1 MSKSLSLV
9 IAASLAVCISCA
21 KQEVQ
26 SGGQAPDG
34 IRQGD
39 FDYIMA
45 VGPDAKTRT
54 TVSNGTKVLWTD
66 ADAIG
71 MYAGGAEKTA
81 VFSTTLEE
89 PSAQARFGRQ
99 SSDKP
104 VQADDGCYY
113 AVYPSTALVQWSVPE
128 DGASTPS
135 PFCTVDVPKLQTA
148 EPGAWDKK
156 AAILVASS
164 ETNTL
169 AFKHAVAYLRFEVT
183 AQTGSFVTVRGLSN
197 NSEMLS
203 DSKAGVKFLASNAVE
218 VVPGS
223 SAVDYVTL
231 QNTEAGTAFAEG
243 SYYMAVLPGVYSKG
257 LTLRFIDAA
266 GDVADKSTG
275 AVTLNPGEVADWGPI
290 PELSFAPTATPLE
303 KCTLYTENNENIGV
317 VFWVNP
323 RKPEE
328 GKIVSGEAKFLKW
341 HVSTEYF
348 SDAEN
353 FDTSDSQANFDYV
366 TAWADYKAN
375 KEKYQAVYF
384 CDTLRG
390 GGWRLPSKD
399 ELDDIYKAW
408 TGYDGQLVGNTAY
421 QTTETGKVAAAKFD
435 GLLSQCVE
443 NSRIAMEATTW
454 YWSGQG
460 DLSNQKIRRNK
471 VSSNYSAGSARATG
485 ENWVR
490 CVRDVGGSGGSGG
503 SGNQTPD
510 NKTKVS
516 LVGDSITTYEGTLVT
531 YFSDSENGGAYY
543 PQGTVT
549 SVTDQY
555 WYKLI
560 NNKMG
565 DAVRDVNNSLRG
577 SMVTRRQETGY
588 DGKDFSARVAAYGL
602 GNPNVVLI
610 HGATNDCTK
619 HSATYAYRPGL
630 YRADLLLS
638 DSFLAQSFTDDNRFV
653 GNSAYDSEPYKGMAP
668 ASLPSNDEFNAV
680 FTTAEA
686 ATTWAG
692 IQALEDRS
700 FIHAYV
706 KLLNMIHFKHPS
718 AKVVMIIPDCI
729 TQRCWQSLKK
739 IGDHYGEKYGYKYVD
754 FYIDGNSN
762 PNISKVSGV
771 HPDGAGFT
779 YMADQIY
786 SLTEDYIDP

>member
-9 IAASLAVCISCA
+9 IAASLAVCTSCA

-26 SGGQAPDG
+26 PGGQAPDG

-39 FDYIMA
+39 FDYITA

-197 NSEMLS
+197 NSEMLA

-243 SYYMAVLPGVYSKG
+243 SYYIAVLPGVYSKG
-257 LTLRFIDAA
+257 LTLRFIDAV

-490 CVRDVGGSGGSGG
+490 CVRDVGGSGGSG
-503 SGNQTPD
+503 NQTPD

-560 NNKMG
+560 NNKMS
-565 DAVRDVNNSLRG
+565 DAVLAANNSLRG
-577 SMVTRRQETGY
+577 SMVTRRVETGY
-588 DGKDFSARVAAYGL
+588 EGKDYSARVATYGL
-602 GNPNVVLI
+602 GNPDLVLI
-610 HGATNDCTK
+610 HGGTNDCTK
-619 HSATYAYRPGL
+619 HSATYAPRPGL
-630 YRADLLLS
+630 YRGDLYPPELSGMTADLP
-638 DSFLAQSFTDDNRFV
+638 TDEQF
-653 GNSAYDSEPYKGMAP
+653 E
-668 ASLPSNDEFNAV
+668 EV

-686 ATTWAG
+686 ADTWEKVL
-692 IQALEDRS
+692 ALEDR
-700 FIHAYV
+700 FYIHAYV
-706 KLLNMIHFKHPS
+706 KLLNMIHFKHPG
-718 AKVVMIIPDCI
+718 ARVVMIIPDCI
-729 TQRCWQSLKK
+729 TKRCWQALTK
-739 IGDHYGEKYGYKYVD
+739 IGNHYGQKYGYKYVD

-762 PNISKVSGV
+762 PAMSKVSGP

-779 YMADQIY
+779 YMADKIY
-786 SLTEDYIDP
+786 QELGTYIDPE

>member
-1 MSKSLSLV
+1 MNKALSLL
-9 IAASLAVCISCA
+9 IAVSLAVCTSCA

-26 SGGQAPDG
+26 TGGQGPDV

-39 FDYIMA
+39 FDYITA
-45 VGPDAKTRT
+45 VGPGAKSRT

-71 MYAGGAEKTA
+71 MYAGGADKTA

-89 PSAQARFGRQ
+89 PSAKARFGRQ
-99 SSDKP
+99 SSNKP
-104 VQADDGCYY
+104 VQADDESYY
-113 AVYPSTALVQWSVPE
+113 AVYPSTAIVQWSVPE
-128 DGASTPS
+128 DESSTPS

-164 ETNTL
+164 RTDTL

-183 AQTGSFVTVRGLSN
+183 AQTGSFVMVRGLSN
-197 NSEMLS
+197 NSEKLS
-203 DSKAGVKFLASNAVE
+203 DSQAGVKFLASNAVE

-231 QNTEAGTAFAEG
+231 QNAEAGTAFAEG
-243 SYYMAVLPGVYSKG
+243 SYYIAVLPGVYSQG
-257 LTLRFIDAA
+257 LTLRFIDAV

-275 AVTLNPGEVADWGPI
+275 AVTLNPGDVADWGPI
-290 PELSFAPTATPLE
+290 PALTFAPTPTPLE
-303 KCTLYTENNENIGV
+303 ICTLYTEHNENLGV

-328 GKIVSGEAKFLKW
+328 GKIVSGEAKFLQW
-341 HVSTEYF
+341 HVSTTTF
-348 SDAEN
+348 NDAEN
-353 FDTSDSQANFDYV
+353 FDTSDSQANFDYI

-399 ELDDIYKAW
+399 EFDDIYKAW

-421 QTTETGKVAAAKFD
+421 HTTETGKVAAAKFD

-454 YWSGQG
+454 YWTGQG
-460 DLSNQKIRRNK
+460 DMSNQKIRRTK
-471 VSSNYSAGSARATG
+471 VSSNYSAGSARANG

-490 CVRDVGGSGGSGG
+490 CVRDVGGSG
-503 SGNQTPD
+503 NQTPD
-510 NKTKVS
+510 NKRKVS
-516 LVGDSITTYEGTLVT
+516 LVGDSITSYEGTLVT
-531 YFSDSENGGAYY
+531 NFTDSENGGAYY
-543 PQGTVT
+543 PTGTVT

-560 NNKMG
+560 NDKMS
-565 DAVRDVNNSLRG
+565 DAARDVNNSLRG
-577 SMVTRRQETGY
+577 SMVTRREESGY
-588 DGKDFSARVAAYGL
+588 EGKDFSARVAAYGL
-602 GNPNVVLI
+602 GNPDVVLI
-610 HGATNDCTK
+610 HGGTNDCTK
-619 HSATYAYRPGL
+619 HSDTYTPRPGL
-630 YRADLLLS
+630 YRGDLYPPALSGMMADLPT
-638 DSFLAQSFTDDNRFV
+638 DAQF
-653 GNSAYDSEPYKGMAP
+653 E
-668 ASLPSNDEFNAV
+668 EV
-680 FTTAEA
+680 FATAEA
-686 ATTWAG
+686 ADTWEK
-692 IQALEDRS
+692 ILALEDRF

-706 KLLNMIHFKHPS
+706 KMLNMIHFKHPS

-729 TQRCWQSLKK
+729 TERCWQSLKK

-762 PNISKVSGV
+762 PNIPKVSGV

-779 YMADQIY
+779 YMADEIY
-786 SLTEDYIDP
+786 RLTETYIDPQE